1 MSLVLDEMRA
11 VLEGNELY
19 HYGTKF
25 HSGRYPYGSGDDPY
39 QHDGDFL
46 TRVERLK
53 KDGWKETA
61 ENVEKEFGMKLEDYR
76 NEKAWAN
83 YTRREQQVARAKALK
98 EKGLGDTAIGKE
110 MGIPEST
117 VRSLLNPK
125 SEAKMQAAKQTA
137 DFLKEQ
143 IAAKEWIDVGK
154 DAERYINR
162 GITCCDS
169 WLESFEAFYND
180 MGPCPDGYSLDRI
193 DNDLGY
199 SPENCRWASQT
210 TQTQNRGEFNKI
222 FTYNGK
228 TMVLKE
234 WAKELGIKYTT
245 LYQRIY
251 RSGLSFEEAI
261 QNDPFKRQIEING
274 EKHNL
279 KEWTKIY
286 GIKYQ
291 TVVDRIN
298 KHKWDIVDA
307 ITIPIGTKRSEIK
320 I

>member
-1 MSLVLDEMRA
+1 MAKKLTTQEFIERA
-11 VLEGNELY
+11 RLAHGEKYNYEKVEYINSQTKVCIICPIHGEFWQIPRD
-19 HYGTKF
+19 HYTGCGCNKCRK
-25 HSGRYPYGSGDDPY
+25 SKS
-39 QHDGDFL
+39 
-46 TRVERLK
+46 
-53 KDGWKETA
+53 
-61 ENVEKEFGMKLEDYR
+61 KEFGPIEGKTHMREYSIWKGMK
-76 NEKAWAN
+76 
-83 YTRREQQVARAKALK
+83 TRV
-98 EKGLGDTAIGKE
+98 T
-110 MGIPEST
+110 
-117 VRSLLNPK
+117 NPN
-125 SEAKMQAAKQTA
+125 T
-137 DFLKEQ
+137 D
-143 IAAKEWIDVGK
+143 

-180 MGPCPDGYSLDRI
+180 MGSCPDGYSLDRI